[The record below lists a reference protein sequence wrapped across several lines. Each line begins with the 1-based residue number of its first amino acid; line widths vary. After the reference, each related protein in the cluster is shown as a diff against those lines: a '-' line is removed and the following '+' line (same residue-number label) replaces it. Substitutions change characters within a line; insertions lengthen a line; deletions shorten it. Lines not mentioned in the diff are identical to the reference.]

1 MKVIVFGATGR
12 VGRELVQL
20 ARTKGHDVTAFV
32 RSEKR
37 PMHSGVTPVY
47 GDARSAADVGLALKP
62 GFDTVFICLGAGALK
77 PSTLMTDATQVI
89 LAAMQDSGINRLIAV
104 SGTAEMPD
112 QTRWGRMYTAILKR
126 TPVGHA
132 VRDHDGAAAL
142 VRASDVSWVLVGC
155 NYIANG
161 AAKGRYKTSTV
172 FPGGFKTITAGD
184 VADFMLHEAVAP
196 KYQQQVVGLW
206 Y

>member
-1 MKVIVFGATGR
+1 MR
-12 VGRELVQL
+12 S
-20 ARTKGHDVTAFV
+20 TAA
-32 RSEKR
+32 
-37 PMHSGVTPVY
+37 PICSGVTAVY
-47 GDARSAADVGLALKP
+47 GDARNAADVALALKP
-62 GFDTVFICLGAGALK
+62 GFDTVFTCLGSGALK
-77 PSTLMTDATQVI
+77 PSTLMTQSTQAI
-89 LAAMQDSGINRLIAV
+89 LAAMHGAGINRLIAV

-112 QTRWGRMYTAILKR
+112 QTRWGRIYTAILTR

-161 AAKGRYKTSTV
+161 AAKGHYRTATV
-172 FPGGFKTITAGD
+172 FPGGFKTIKAGD
-184 VADFMLHEAVAP
+184 VADFMLHEAMDR
-196 KYQQQVVGLW
+196 KYHQQAVGLW